1 MHRSKVSTRISQIA
15 LIVWALMPGN
25 GAEALDND
33 RSLRANFLV
42 LQGDPLV
49 LRADPLV
56 PRGHFLDLP
65 GNLDRELPEFRLE
78 PRGRESLRHLIGS
91 RRWQKLFEARYL
103 IDRYERDNTTSIY
116 DWRDDYTEARR
127 ALRKSA
133 SKAVTEL
140 AIQRLGLDDVGSR
153 IRSRRKERFGM
164 SLSPRAKLGGDP
176 GLGVKLRLRSSDPV
190 WSRLFLEVNQRFESG
205 ELGARLVWRNQRLL
219 FELSHTLDDRQSQRH
234 YGTQL
239 PHGDRVTAFALRLTF

>member
-1 MHRSKVSTRISQIA
+1 MDYSGRFSRKRTRGGRASYKSARSRIMQRSKVSTRISQIA
-15 LIVWALMPGN
+15 LILWALMPGN

-33 RSLRANFLV
+33 RSVRT
-42 LQGDPLV
+42 
-49 LRADPLV
+49 DPLV
-56 PRGHFLDLP
+56 PRADSLVPRSDFLVPRSDFLD
-65 GNLDRELPEFRLE
+65 RQELPEFRLE

-140 AIQRLGLDDVGSR
+140 AIQRLGLDDAGSR

-205 ELGARLVWRNQRLL
+205 ELGAR
-219 FELSHTLDDRQSQRH
+219 HRQAR
-234 YGTQL
+234 
-239 PHGDRVTAFALRLTF
+239 PF